1 MIAPDTSRLVLPAAL
16 SLSLRGVALLV
27 GLTWITVTQL
37 PPLNAD
43 AAAILQFA
51 QRMLDGERLYLDL
64 IDINPPL
71 IFWLSAGLVAMGNG
85 VGLSATTSLITGIQ
99 LLILTSLLAS
109 GLLFARSH
117 AGQQPVTRLLLPL
130 AAILT
135 LCVYPGQSFGQREH
149 LLLILV
155 LPYATLTLLHLE
167 GQRVGKIWQIVV
179 SLAALM
185 GICLKPH
192 FAALPALVEASL
204 LIELGQRR
212 WLQCLPSWIFLFGGL
227 GYIGFTWGLHPA
239 YFTEILPMATAHY
252 GTMRIGTLPALVLGE
267 QLPPLLIALAGLM
280 VLGWRS
286 GRPHGVARLLI
297 ALALGA
303 TLAALFQWKDWS
315 YHFLPARVLIILA
328 GAAVV
333 GVLLADL
340 PDRMEI
346 RAVAG
351 LMVPA
356 LFLAGFGADPFLAQ
370 RNFPN
375 SEGGRILTAIR
386 GEAQGQRILWLTQY
400 IDPTAPVL
408 NYLDARLAMP
418 YMSLWLL
425 PALYEG
431 TADPSGRVAL
441 NSADHRPP
449 AERKLLED
457 VGVSLERWHPRL
469 ILVGEPEGEA
479 AFAHTD
485 FDYIRYFR
493 QEPRFAAEWQHYER
507 IGKIGAT
514 ALYRRIDTR

>member
-1 MIAPDTSRLVLPAAL
+1 MIAPGTSRLASPAAL
-16 SLSLRGVALLV
+16 SVSLRGAALVA
-27 GLTWITVTQL
+27 GLIWIAVTQL

-51 QRMLDGERLYLDL
+51 QRMLEGERLYLDL

-71 IFWLSAGLVAMGNG
+71 IFWLSAGLVAIGNVAG
-85 VGLSATTSLITGIQ
+85 ISATTSLITGIQ
-99 LLILTSLLAS
+99 LLILVSLLAS
-109 GLLFARSH
+109 ARLFARSQIS
-117 AGQQPVTRLLLPL
+117 QQAVTRLLLPL
-130 AAILT
+130 AAILM

-149 LLLILV
+149 LLLILI
-155 LPYATLTLLHLE
+155 LPYTTLALLQSE
-167 GQRVGKIWQIVV
+167 GQAVGRAWQVGAG
-179 SLAALM
+179 LAALT

-192 FAALPALVEASL
+192 FAALPALIEASV
-204 LIELGQRR
+204 LIELGWRR
-212 WLQCLPSWIFLFGGL
+212 WSGTLAPWIFLLGGAA
-227 GYIGFTWGLHPA
+227 YIALAWIIHPA
-239 YFTEILPMATAHY
+239 YFTDILPMATSHY
-252 GTMRIGTLPALVLGE
+252 GTTSIGTLPHLLLGE
-267 QLPPLLIALAGLM
+267 QLPPLLLGLAGLLL
-280 VLGWRS
+280 LGWRTD
-286 GRPHGVARLLI
+286 PKHGAARLLI
-297 ALALGA
+297 ALVLGA
-303 TLAALFQWKDWS
+303 TLAALLQWKDWS
-315 YHFLPARVLIILA
+315 YHFLPARALMLMA

-333 GVLLADL
+333 GVLLVEL
-340 PDRMEI
+340 PNRL
-346 RAVAG
+346 APQTVAG

-418 YMSLWLL
+418 YMSMWLL

-431 TADPSGRVAL
+431 TADPSGRVAF
-441 NSADHRPP
+441 NAPDHRPA

-457 VGVSLERWHPRL
+457 VGVALERWHPRL

-479 AFAHTD
+479 AFMNTD

-493 QEPRFAAEWQHYER
+493 QEPRFAAEWQQYER

-514 ALYRRIDTR
+514 ALYRRIDHR

>member
-1 MIAPDTSRLVLPAAL
+1 MIVPGTSRLALPAAL
-16 SLSLRGVALLV
+16 SVSLRGIALLA
-27 GLTWITVTQL
+27 GLVWVAVTQF

-71 IFWLSAGLVAMGNG
+71 IFWLSAGLVAVGNG
-85 VGLSATTSLITGIQ
+85 IGVSATTSLITGIQ
-99 LLILTSLLAS
+99 GLILASLLTS
-109 GLLFARSH
+109 GLLFARSQ

-130 AAILT
+130 AAILI

-149 LLLILV
+149 LLLILL
-155 LPYATLTLLHLE
+155 LPYAALALLRLENRQVGRIWHL
-167 GQRVGKIWQIVV
+167 GVGV
-179 SLAALM
+179 AALM

-192 FAALPALVEASL
+192 FAALPALIEASL
-204 LIELGQRR
+204 LIELGPRR
-212 WLQCLPSWIFLFGGL
+212 WLRHLPPWIFFLGGI
-227 GYIGFTWGLHPA
+227 GYIALAWGLHPA

-252 GTMRIGTLPALVLGE
+252 GTMSFGTLPALLLGE
-267 QLPPLLIALAGLM
+267 QLPPLLIALAGLIA
-280 VLGWRS
+280 LGWR
-286 GRPHGVARLLI
+286 HTVARLLI

-303 TLAALFQWKDWS
+303 TLAALLQWKDWS
-315 YHFLPARVLIILA
+315 YHFLPARALLLLA

-333 GVLLADL
+333 GALLVDL
-340 PDRMEI
+340 PSRMEI

-386 GEAQGQRILWLTQY
+386 GEAQGQRVLWLTQY

-479 AFAHTD
+479 AFIHTD

-493 QEPRFAAEWQHYER
+493 QEPRFAAEWQNYER

-514 ALYRRIDTR
+514 ALYRRIETR